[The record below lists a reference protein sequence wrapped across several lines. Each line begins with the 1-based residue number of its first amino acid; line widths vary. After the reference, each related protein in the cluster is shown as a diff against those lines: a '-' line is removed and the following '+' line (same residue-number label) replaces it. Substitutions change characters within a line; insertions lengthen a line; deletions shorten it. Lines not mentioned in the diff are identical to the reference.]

1 MGDFCFS
8 GFILFP
14 KPLSLRRH
22 DPVPTHADNS
32 GGEEIDASDDPSQG
46 PRLGT
51 TYLDGGNDL
60 SWQAL
65 CVNGLDLQ
73 PATWDAAQNSSEK
86 SISLARQN
94 MPPLPISR
102 DGSKQPKDKASHR
115 THIQALMPLRL
126 KLQIPPVH
134 IVSTVK
140 CSADGLG
147 TIEAGHPV
155 PETSTTRPYT
165 LIDLGRAWSGTSVTW
180 INSSYNLH

>member
-1 MGDFCFS
+1 MGNFCFS

-14 KPLSLRRH
+14 KPLSLRCH
-22 DPVPTHADNS
+22 DPSLRTADSS
-32 GGEEIDASDDPSQG
+32 GGRENRFDASDDPIS
-46 PRLGT
+46 GT
-51 TYLDGGNDL
+51 EVRSHLSGRSNHS

-65 CVNGLDLQ
+65 CVNDLDLQ

-86 SISLARQN
+86 SNSLWHAKHASFTHFETRKQTAE
-94 MPPLPISR
+94 
-102 DGSKQPKDKASHR
+102 GQSKSPR
-115 THIQALMPLRL
+115 THTWLMPLRL

-155 PETSTTRPYT
+155 PETSTTH
-165 LIDLGRAWSGTSVTW
+165 LSI
-180 INSSYNLH
+180 